1 MYRRSKILSFVDWK
15 MIQNEV
21 TLCLKQSCFPFE
33 LSLFDKYLFL
43 FSVKTHLIFTHFS
56 EKQGNFVPQ
65 VNVS

>member
-1 MYRRSKILSFVDWK
+1 